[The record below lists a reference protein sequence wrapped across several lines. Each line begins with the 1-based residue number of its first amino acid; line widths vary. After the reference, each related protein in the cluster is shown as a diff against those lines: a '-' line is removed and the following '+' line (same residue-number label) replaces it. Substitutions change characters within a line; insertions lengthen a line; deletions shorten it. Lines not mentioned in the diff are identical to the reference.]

1 MMDIYL
7 YTNDRSEVIR
17 LPVVP
22 PEVMIRSP
30 QKNEIFES
38 ISLGELKTI
47 GLKGLRTLSLSTF
60 FPSKDYPF
68 LKDRTYKG
76 FEYVDIIERWRS
88 SGLPMRL
95 MITETNINMPITI
108 DEFEYGIKDASKDV
122 VYIMTISEFRLV

>member
-1 MMDIYL
+1 MMDIYI
-7 YTNDRSEVIR
+7 YTNDRNEVIR

-22 PEVMIRSP
+22 TEVMVRSP

-47 GLKGLRTLSLSTF
+47 GTKGLKTLSLSSF

-76 FEYVDIIERWRS
+76 FEYSDIIERWRS

-95 MITETNINMPITI
+95 MVTETNINMPITI

-122 VYIMTISEFRLV
+122 VYNMTISEFRMV

>member
-1 MMDIYL
+1 MMDIYI

-22 PEVMIRSP
+22 TEVMVRSP

-47 GLKGLRTLSLSTF
+47 GTKGLKTLSLSSF

-95 MITETNINMPITI
+95 MVTETNINMPITI
-108 DEFEYGIKDASKDV
+108 DEFEAGIKDASKDV
-122 VYIMTISEFRLV
+122 VYIMTISEFRMV